1 LRNGITLGSFVLLNS
16 DGNDPGALTGVLA
29 TNPSSDN
36 ITLQLPPRGVSG
48 ATTGTPVAGRG
59 LQNIQIARNRIR
71 NMGLCGIG
79 PVGFFNLA
87 QTLEVIS
94 IENLTII
101 GNTISGSLQDVVTPS
116 SLFGYGAICI
126 PDVQNLI
133 IRDNTVTDFG
143 NTPGAPVC
151 GVFVLNGEL
160 VDVSGNQ
167 ILETRD
173 WSAISGNTPST
184 NGIHAGIML
193 MFVTPPG
200 LNQAAVG
207 SAWASSAAAGSLLAP
222 LSQPG
227 LPALRVENNVVRV
240 ALGLALEA
248 VGFGPFS
255 ITGNHL
261 STGGAVSVV
270 QEVLL
275 AQQVQAQQLQAPQ
288 ESEQEQAQQEQQQQQ
303 RLPSGGSGPLTV
315 AILNLGLAI
324 ELDTGVSYG
333 KLYAYGTQS
342 AFAATNNPLSNS
354 SSGAVLF
361 ANNICQLEARASGVT
376 GFASVEIVSLDHV
389 IFANNHCWLDG
400 LETAWMDAL
409 ILSGSL
415 HVCSNRFQESLGSVL
430 ISTFTFAL
438 LNMTT
443 LNISTYPLFPFGP
456 TGLITTG
463 NNLFAV
469 P

>member
-1 LRNGITLGSFVLLNS
+1 MIT
-16 DGNDPGALTGVLA
+16 
-29 TNPSSDN
+29 
-36 ITLQLPPRGVSG
+36 
-48 ATTGTPVAGRG
+48 
-59 LQNIQIARNRIR
+59 
-71 NMGLCGIG
+71 
-79 PVGFFNLA
+79 
-87 QTLEVIS
+87 
-94 IENLTII
+94 

-133 IRDNTVTDFG
+133 IRDNIVTDFG
-143 NTPGAPVC
+143 NSPGAPVC
-151 GVFVLNGEL
+151 GIFVLNGEL
-160 VDVSGNQ
+160 VDISGNQ

-184 NGIHAGIML
+184 SGIYAGVML
-193 MFVTPPG
+193 MYVTPPG

-207 SAWASSAAAGSLLAP
+207 SAWTSSSAAGNPLAP
-222 LSQPG
+222 LYQPG

-248 VGFGPFS
+248 IGFGPFS

-288 ESEQEQAQQEQQQQQ
+288 GLEQEQAQQEQQQQQ
-303 RLPSGGSGPLTV
+303 QQPPSLGSAPLTV

-324 ELDTGVSYG
+324 EVYAGVSFG

-361 ANNICQLEARASGVT
+361 INNICQLEARVSGVT
-376 GFASVEIVSLDHV
+376 GLASVEIFSLDHV

-400 LETAWMDAL
+400 SETAWMDTL
-409 ILSGSL
+409 ILAASL
-415 HVCSNRFQESLGSVL
+415 HVCSNRFQESVGSVF

-463 NNLFAV
+463 NNLSAL

>member
-1 LRNGITLGSFVLLNS
+1 MLLNS
-16 DGNDPGALTGVLA
+16 DGNDTGALTGVLA
-29 TNPSSDN
+29 SNPSSDN
-36 ITLQLPPRGVSG
+36 ITLRLPPRGVSG
-48 ATTGTPVAGRG
+48 ATTGTPAAGSG
-59 LQNIQIARNRIR
+59 LQNIQISRNRIR

-79 PVGFFNLA
+79 PVGFFDLV

-94 IENLTII
+94 IENLTIT
-101 GNTISGSLQDVVTPS
+101 GNAISGSLQDVVTPS

-143 NTPGAPVC
+143 NIPGAPVC
-151 GVFVLNGEL
+151 GIFVLNGEL

-173 WSAISGNTPST
+173 WSAVSGNTPST
-184 NGIHAGIML
+184 SGIHAGIML

-207 SAWASSAAAGSLLAP
+207 SAWTSSAGADKLLAP
-222 LSQPG
+222 LYQPG

-248 VGFGPFS
+248 IGFGPFS

-275 AQQVQAQQLQAPQ
+275 AQQEQAQQVQAQQLEAPQ
-288 ESEQEQAQQEQQQQQ
+288 ELEQEQAQPEQQQQQ
-303 RLPSGGSGPLTV
+303 QQPPSLGSGPLTV
-315 AILNLGLAI
+315 LILNLGLGI
-324 ELDTGVSYG
+324 EVYAGVSFG

-342 AFAATNNPLSNS
+342 AFEATNNPLSNS

-376 GFASVEIVSLDHV
+376 GFASVEIFSLDHV

-400 LETAWMDAL
+400 PERSETAWMDAL
-409 ILSGSL
+409 ILAASL
-415 HVCSNRFQESLGSVL
+415 HVCSNRFQEAIGSVF

-438 LNMTT
+438 LNMTA
-443 LNISTYPLFPFGP
+443 LNISTYPLLPFGP

-463 NNLFAV
+463 NNLSAL